1 MTGSARH
8 AYPRLRGALTV
19 RALRRSLVAALFIVP
34 QVMLAFVAWRVAG
47 KAVRRLETQLPAL
60 LSTEATRLL
69 KREVRIGTIRITS
82 GSVVAT
88 DVSVGGRMGRGEGD
102 LARALRVEATLNT
115 AVLTGKKPGDP
126 PVLTRLKVY
135 RPVGRITRDARGK
148 WSIADLIRPRRKGP
162 PSQAFGVIEVV
173 DGRAHYSDEV
183 LRGRSS
189 ASPGRFSATV
199 EHVSGSLA
207 MDPAG
212 DLTWFCTADEA
223 AGRARGLRVAG
234 TYVRATRTLGLAVGV
249 AGATPGALI
258 EPWIPRK
265 YRISSPTAT
274 GAVSIVWRLG
284 KGSRAAWD
292 VAGDVVAPSVAV
304 PQLAEPVRSVR
315 GRVAWRRGRVDADL
329 AGSVAGSPVRFAGAL
344 VRGDVWLI
352 DGTLSG
358 RRLRPDRLWQ
368 ALRRGEFPA
377 PLRQIDAA
385 ADGAMRLR
393 GRLSAPEVQAAGRAE
408 LRASSSAAGAPVG
421 RADVRYRVWGPWG
434 NPSAE
439 LRAYAPSATVSGVEI
454 RGLHGSADLAD
465 GLAEVRLEG
474 RAAGGIIAVEAQ
486 GRPFAPRRPYRA
498 VARIRHLRL
507 ASVPWKRL
515 GAAQADQADGSLD
528 LDLAAWSNRGDRR
541 PDARVAARFSEPRW
555 GSRAADR
562 VQVDAV
568 LRGDTLSLRRADL
581 KSPAGVVRLWGSA
594 GLRDRSLE
602 LNAEADGISLPRL
615 RDMIAETPAAP
626 TETAPEEGLRGRIT
640 VRDAQITGSLDDPRV
655 VATVRGFGVGWGQQ
669 TGRLTASISGG
680 RDRIDIDGVATRQ
693 AAEAAVS
700 GAILRPL
707 SGEPLVKMIATVR
720 DLELDDLLPAGS
732 DSVQIT
738 GAADALL
745 SLTGPLKRPT
755 LTAEEVT
762 MERLG
767 VAEADLTQLRA
778 GGMVRWTEQGPIL
791 EVTDARAHLAGGL
804 VAGDAH
810 LDVGGTAAM
819 RLSASDLSLASL
831 GRSFEAMVALSGRGD
846 VTMSGSARLAD
857 GRLQDVAGRAD
868 LGTRGLTVNGHVFG
882 EASASLALH
891 RGRIVAVPGADG
903 SAPVQ
908 IGEPGREVALQSL
921 IYDTSAGSLLAVGE
935 ARGLPAELLQG
946 AALESPWVAERL
958 GSSLAAISPGNAR
971 LEGGLTGSF
980 SLSGALDGLS
990 GQLSIASRDLRLNG
1004 KAIDL
1009 LELSA
1014 EWSAGLVALRKAGLE
1029 AGAMRFRATGAYT
1042 PGTRPT
1048 GEVSLRGLSAET
1060 AQGYFPEI
1068 EDLKGLRGSV
1078 ENLLVTSRQS
1088 TPGAPA
1094 RVTAEALLTGLG
1106 AQGSDA
1112 VVPRVEITG
1121 VELTQTKLNVGDVA
1135 IHLLDPRQAPAAG
1148 APVVHATGGVAV
1160 RARAPFIDGASL
1172 VRADVTLS
1180 EQSLET
1186 LQGLMPNAG
1195 LDMKGSLA
1203 GSLAYSGALGDLMD
1217 LPRAVRQGGAP
1228 DLTGSITLRAER
1240 LGATLARTR
1249 LEDVAARIQVT
1260 GGSLWVAPADGKGA
1274 VANLVDAVRGHKEP
1288 LVVAGELPLSLGRKV
1303 RTPLRITSQRPSFV
1317 ESPLPILKSGRAEGW
1332 LAGSDP
1338 NKPIASA
1345 PPGLDILVSGSLF
1358 DPRVSGDIRLRRTT
1372 VRLPD
1377 ALPEFNANRPVPAI
1391 NPVFDVRIHAEE
1403 RVAVAASTL
1412 AASVRTEPTRPI
1424 RIGGDL
1430 GAPKVVGDLVVEGGA
1445 LTFPTARFALQP
1457 GGLVSMRYPNYTG
1470 TATADGSF
1478 GLTVTATATTRI
1490 TAVSV
1495 TGNTT
1500 RYTITVDARGSLF
1513 GDTPLTVGGTE
1524 AAASG
1529 DKGLRLTFRSEPADL
1544 ALSQAGL
1551 QKRVLGL
1558 VGGQSALEGLF
1569 AGGGGVGR
1577 VLGRQF
1583 TDFVSS
1589 SVLPDL
1595 LERSG
1600 LMSALGFYDLSL
1612 DYGKTEALAVRVSR
1626 NLSGPYDLT
1635 YWQRLS
1641 DAAAES
1647 TAASGAW
1654 ELKLSRR
1661 FGRDLRLSWT
1671 TNEQRTNEY
1680 LLEGVFRF

>member
-1 MTGSARH
+1 MRT
-8 AYPRLRGALTV
+8 
-19 RALRRSLVAALFIVP
+19 LRRSLVAALFIVP
-34 QVMLAFVAWRVAG
+34 QLMLAFVAWRVAG
-47 KAVRRLETQLPAL
+47 KAVRRLEARLPAT

-82 GSVVAT
+82 GSIVAT
-88 DVSVGGRMGRGEGD
+88 DVSVGGRMGFGEGD
-102 LARALRVEATLNT
+102 LARAPRVEATLNT
-115 AVLTGKKPGDP
+115 AVLTGRKPGDP

-135 RPVGRITRDARGK
+135 RPVGRITRNARGK

-162 PSQAFGVIEVV
+162 PSQAFGIIEVV

-199 EHVSGSLA
+199 EHVTGSLA

-212 DLTWFCTADEA
+212 DLTWSCTADEA
-223 AGRARGLRVAG
+223 AGRVREMRVTG
-234 TYVRATRTLGLAVGV
+234 TYERETRTLGLAVGV
-249 AGATPGALI
+249 QRARPGALV
-258 EPWIPRK
+258 EPWLPGG
-265 YRISSPTAT
+265 YRLTDATAGGT
-274 GAVSIVWRLG
+274 VSIVWRLG
-284 KGSRAAWD
+284 KGGGATWD
-292 VAGDVVAPSVAV
+292 VAGDVAAPSVTV
-304 PQLAEPVRSVR
+304 PQLAEPVRAVR
-315 GRVAWRRGRVDADL
+315 GRVAWCRGRVDADL
-329 AGSVAGSPVRFAGAL
+329 AGSAAGSPVRFAGAL
-344 VRGDVWLI
+344 VRGDAWLI

-358 RRLRPDRLWQ
+358 RGLRPDRVWR
-368 ALRRGEFPA
+368 ALRRGQPPA
-377 PLRQIDAA
+377 LMRQIDTT
-385 ADGAMRLR
+385 ADGSMRLR
-393 GRLSAPEVQAAGRAE
+393 GRLAAPDVQAAGRAE
-408 LRASSSAAGAPVG
+408 VRSASGAAGMPAG
-421 RADVRYRVWGPWG
+421 RATVRYRVWGPWG
-434 NPSAE
+434 RPSAE
-439 LRAYAPSATVSGVEI
+439 VRAYAPTATLNGVEV
-454 RGLHGSADLAD
+454 RGLHGSADLSD
-465 GLAEVRLEG
+465 GLATVRLEG
-474 RAAGGIIAVEAQ
+474 RTAGGVVSVEAQ
-486 GRPFAPRRPYRA
+486 GRPFTPRRPYRA
-498 VARIRHLRL
+498 VARVRHLQL
-507 ASVPWKRL
+507 ASVPWKQM
-515 GAAQADQADGSLD
+515 GAPQADQAGGSLD
-528 LDLAAWSNRGDRR
+528 LDVAAWTNRGDRR
-541 PDARVAARFSEPRW
+541 PDARVTARLREPRW
-555 GSRAADR
+555 GRKAADQ
-562 VQVDAV
+562 VQLDAV
-568 LRGDTLSLRRADL
+568 VRGGVLSLRRADL
-581 KSPAGVVRLWGSA
+581 RSPAGAVRLWGSA
-594 GLRDRSLE
+594 DLGDRSLD
-602 LNAEADGISLPRL
+602 LSAEADGVSLPGL
-615 RDMIAETPAAP
+615 RDLIAATPPPDAAA
-626 TETAPEEGLRGRIT
+626 TEEGLRGRLT
-640 VRDAQITGSLDDPRV
+640 VRDARITGSLDDPHV

-669 TGRLTASISGG
+669 TGRLTASVSGG
-680 RDRIDIDGVATRQ
+680 LDRIDIDGVATRQ
-693 AAEAAVS
+693 TAEAAVS
-700 GAILRPL
+700 GAVLRPL

-720 DLELDDLLPAGS
+720 DMELDDLMPAGS
-732 DSVQIT
+732 DSVEVT

-755 LTAEEVT
+755 LTVEEVT
-762 MERLG
+762 MERLA
-767 VAEADLTQLRA
+767 VAEVDLTQLRA
-778 GGMVRWTEQGPIL
+778 GGMVRWTDQGPIL
-791 EVTDARAHLAGGL
+791 EVTDARAQLAGGL
-804 VAGDAH
+804 VAADAH
-810 LDVGGTAAM
+810 LDAAGNAAM

-831 GRSFEAMVALSGRGD
+831 GRSFEAMVALTGRGD
-846 VTMSGSARLAD
+846 VTVSGSARLVD
-857 GRLQDVAGRAD
+857 GRLREPAGRAD

-882 EASASLALH
+882 EASASLALQ
-891 RGRIVAVPGADG
+891 RGRVVAVPGADG

-946 AALESPWVAERL
+946 AALESPWVAERV
-958 GSSLAAISPGNAR
+958 GASLPAISPGNAR
-971 LEGGLTGSF
+971 LEGGLSGSF
-980 SLSGALDGLS
+980 SLSGALNGLS
-990 GQLSIASRDLRLNG
+990 GQLLLASRDLRLNG
-1004 KAIDL
+1004 KAIDRV
-1009 LELSA
+1009 ELST
-1014 EWSAGLVALRKAGLE
+1014 EWSAGFVALRKAGLE
-1029 AGAMRFRATGAYT
+1029 AGGMRFRASGAYT
-1042 PGTRPT
+1042 PGARPT
-1048 GEVSLRGLSAET
+1048 GEVSLRGLSAGI
-1060 AQGYFPEI
+1060 AQGFFPEM
-1068 EDLKGLRGSV
+1068 EGLKGLRGSID
-1078 ENLLVTSRQS
+1078 NLLVTSRQT
-1088 TPGAPA
+1088 TPGTPA

-1106 AQGSDA
+1106 AQGSEA
-1112 VVPRVEITG
+1112 VIPRVEITG

-1135 IHLLDPRQAPAAG
+1135 IHLIDPKRSPAAG

-1160 RARAPFIDGASL
+1160 RAQAPFIDGASL
-1172 VRADVTLS
+1172 VRADVVLS
-1180 EQSLET
+1180 DQSLET
-1186 LQGLMPNAG
+1186 LQGLMPNSG
-1195 LDMKGSLA
+1195 LDMKGSLG
-1203 GSLAYSGALGDLMD
+1203 GSLAYSGALGDLLD

-1228 DLTGSITLRAER
+1228 DLTGSITLRAQR
-1240 LGATLARTR
+1240 LGVALARTR
-1249 LEDVAARIQVT
+1249 LEDVAARIQLT
-1260 GGSLWVAPADGKGA
+1260 GGSLWVAPADGQGA
-1274 VANLVDAVRGHKEP
+1274 AANLVDAARGHKEP

-1338 NKPIASA
+1338 NRPIASA
-1345 PPGLDILVSGSLF
+1345 PPGLDILVGGSLF
-1358 DPRVSGDIRLRRTT
+1358 DPRISGDIRLRRTT

-1430 GAPKVVGDLVVEGGA
+1430 GAPKVAGDLVVEGGA

-1470 TATADGSF
+1470 TATGDGSF
-1478 GLTVTATATTRI
+1478 GLTVAATATTRI

-1513 GDTPLTVGGTE
+1513 GDTPLMVGGPE

-1558 VGGQSALEGLF
+1558 VGGQGALEGLF

>member
-1 MTGSARH
+1 M
-8 AYPRLRGALTV
+8 
-19 RALRRSLVAALFIVP
+19 RALRRSLVAALFIAP
-34 QVMLAFVAWRVAG
+34 QLMLAFVAWRVAG
-47 KAVRRLETQLPAL
+47 KAVRRMESQLPAV

-69 KREVRIGTIRITS
+69 KREVRIGTIRIAS
-82 GSVVAT
+82 GSIVAT
-88 DVSVGGRMGRGEGD
+88 DVSVGGRMGVGEGD
-102 LARALRVEATLNT
+102 LARAPRVEATLNT
-115 AVLTGKKPGDP
+115 AVLTGRKPGDP

-135 RPVGRITRDARGK
+135 RPVGRITRDARGQ
-148 WSIADLIRPRRKGP
+148 WSIADLIHPRKPGQ

-199 EHVSGSLA
+199 EHVTGSLA
-207 MDPAG
+207 MDPDG
-212 DLTWFCTADEA
+212 GLTWSCTADES
-223 AGRARGLRVAG
+223 AGRVRGLRVTG
-234 TYVRATRTLGLAVGV
+234 TYERETRTLGLAVGV
-249 AGATPGALI
+249 ERARPGALVA
-258 EPWIPRK
+258 PWIPAR
-265 YRISSPTAT
+265 YRLVEPTADGT
-274 GAVSIVWRLG
+274 VSIVWRFG
-284 KGSRAAWD
+284 KGGGATWD
-292 VAGDVVAPSVAV
+292 AAGDVAAPSVTV

-315 GRVAWRRGRVDADL
+315 GHVAWRRGRVDADL
-329 AGSVAGSPVRFAGAL
+329 TGSAAGSPVRFAGAL
-344 VRGDVWLI
+344 VRGDAWLI

-358 RRLRPDRLWQ
+358 RGLRPDRVWR
-368 ALRRGEFPA
+368 ALRRGEVP
-377 PLRQIDAA
+377 PLLRRIDAA

-393 GRLSAPEVQAAGRAE
+393 GRLSAPYVQAAGRAE
-408 LRASSSAAGAPVG
+408 LSAAPSEAGAPAG
-421 RADVRYRVWGPWG
+421 RAGVRYRVWGLWG
-434 NPSAE
+434 NPSAA
-439 LRAYAPSATVSGVEI
+439 LRAYAPTATLSGVEV

-465 GLAEVRLEG
+465 GLATVRLEG
-474 RAAGGIIAVEAQ
+474 RAAGGAVTVEAQ

-498 VARIRHLRL
+498 VARVRHLRL
-507 ASVPWKRL
+507 ASAPWKRL
-515 GAAQADQADGSLD
+515 GAPRADQADGSLD
-528 LDLAAWSNRGDRR
+528 LDVSAWTDRGDRR
-541 PDARVAARFSEPRW
+541 PDARVALRLSEPRW
-555 GSRAADR
+555 GGRSADR
-562 VQVDAV
+562 VQIDAV
-568 LRGDTLSLRRADL
+568 LRGDALNLRRAEL
-581 KSPAGVVRLWGSA
+581 KSPAGAVRLWGSA
-594 GLRDRSLE
+594 DLHDRSLN
-602 LNAEADGISLPRL
+602 LSAEADGVSLPRL
-615 RDMIAETPAAP
+615 RDLIAETPAAP
-626 TETAPEEGLRGRIT
+626 ADAAPEDGLRGRLT
-640 VRDAQITGSLDDPRV
+640 VRDAQITGSVDDPRI

-669 TGRLTASISGG
+669 TGRLTASLSGG
-680 RDRIDIDGVATRQ
+680 LDRIDIDGVATRQ
-693 AAEAAVS
+693 TAEAAVS

-720 DLELDDLLPAGS
+720 DLELDDLMPAGS
-732 DSVQIT
+732 DSAEIT

-755 LTAEEVT
+755 LTVEEAT
-762 MERLG
+762 MERLAVG
-767 VAEADLTQLRA
+767 EVDLTQLRA
-778 GGMVRWTEQGPIL
+778 GGIVCWTDHGPTL

-804 VAGDAH
+804 VAGDAR
-810 LDVGGTAAM
+810 LDADGNAAM

-831 GRSFEAMVALSGRGD
+831 GRSFEAMVALTGRGD
-846 VTMSGSARLAD
+846 VTVSGSARLAD
-857 GRLQDVAGRAD
+857 GRLQDLAGRAD

-882 EASASLALH
+882 EASANLALQ

-921 IYDTSAGSLLAVGE
+921 IYDTAAGSLLAVGE

-958 GSSLAAISPGNAR
+958 GSSLEAISPGNAR
-971 LEGGLTGSF
+971 LEGGLSGSF

-990 GQLSIASRDLRLNG
+990 GQLTIASRDLRLNG
-1004 KAIDL
+1004 KPIDL
-1009 LELSA
+1009 FETSA
-1014 EWSAGLVALRKAGLE
+1014 EWSAGRVALRKAGLE
-1029 AGAMRFRATGAYT
+1029 VGSMRFRATGAYA
-1042 PGTRPT
+1042 PGQRPT
-1048 GEVSLRGLSAET
+1048 GEVSLRNLSAEMV
-1060 AQGYFPEI
+1060 QGYFPEM
-1068 EDLKGLRGSV
+1068 EGLKGLRGSV
-1078 ENLLVTSRQS
+1078 DSLLVTSRQ
-1088 TPGAPA
+1088 TIPGAPA
-1094 RVTAEALLTGLG
+1094 RVSGAALLTGLG

-1112 VVPRVEITG
+1112 AIPRIEITG

-1135 IHLLDPRQAPAAG
+1135 IHLLEPKRGPMAA
-1148 APVVHATGGVAV
+1148 APVVHATGGVAF
-1160 RARAPFIDGASL
+1160 RAQTPFIDETSL
-1172 VRADVTLS
+1172 VRADVSLS

-1195 LDMKGSLA
+1195 LDMKGSIG
-1203 GSLAYSGALGDLMD
+1203 GSLAFSGALGDLLD

-1240 LGATLARTR
+1240 LGAGLARTR
-1249 LEDVAARIQVT
+1249 LEDVAARIQLT
-1260 GGSLWVAPADGKGA
+1260 GGSLWVAPADGKA
-1274 VANLVDAVRGHKEP
+1274 VAANLVDAVRGRKEP
-1288 LVVAGELPLSLGRKV
+1288 LIVAGELPLSLGRKV

-1345 PPGLDILVSGSLF
+1345 PPGLDIVVSGSLF
-1358 DPRVSGDIRLRRTT
+1358 DPRVSGDIRLRRTA

-1377 ALPEFNANRPVPAI
+1377 ALPEFRTDRPVPAI
-1391 NPVFDVRIHAEE
+1391 NPIFDVRIHAEE

-1412 AASVRTEPTRPI
+1412 AASVRTAPSRPI

-1430 GAPKVVGDLVVEGGA
+1430 GAPKVIGDLVVEGGS

-1470 TATADGSF
+1470 TATGDGSF
-1478 GLTVTATATTRI
+1478 GLTVAATATSRI

-1513 GDTPLTVGGTE
+1513 GDTPLTVGGAD
-1524 AAASG
+1524 AAAG
-1529 DKGLRLTFRSEPADL
+1529 VDKGLRLTFRSEPADL